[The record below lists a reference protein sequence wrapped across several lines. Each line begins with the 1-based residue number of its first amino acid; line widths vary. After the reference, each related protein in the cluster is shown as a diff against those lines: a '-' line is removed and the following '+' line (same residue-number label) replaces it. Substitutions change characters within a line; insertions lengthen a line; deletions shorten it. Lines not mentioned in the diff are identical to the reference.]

1 MGVVTQ
7 DDKDVDLDK
16 RIQLLTDL
24 ERRVLTRVIGRRPSM
39 ELDPVE
45 RFQSQMTF
53 GDRIADR
60 VATFGGSWTF
70 IGLFVGIIVAWI
82 YANGRASMPF
92 DAFPFILLNLV
103 LSCVAALQA
112 PVIMMSQNR
121 QAARDRHDAKNDYEV
136 NLRAEMEIMSL
147 HAKLDAVRESEWHE
161 LQRLQVEQLDVLKR
175 IEAKLTDRTEV
186 GPSA

>member
-1 MGVVTQ
+1 MTPAA
-7 DDKDVDLDK
+7 VDQELDK

-24 ERRVLTRVIGRRPSM
+24 ERRVLTRVIGRTASSD
-39 ELDPVE
+39 LDPVE

-60 VATFGGSWTF
+60 VASFGGSWTF
-70 IGLFVGIIVAWI
+70 IGLFVGLIVAWI
-82 YANGRASMPF
+82 YGNADAAKPF
-92 DAFPFILLNLV
+92 DPFPFILLNLV

-147 HAKLDAVRESEWHE
+147 HAKLDAVRESEWQE
-161 LQRLQVEQLDVLKR
+161 LQRLQVQQLDVLKR
-175 IEAKLTDRTEV
+175 IEARLAEQK
-186 GPSA
+186 PFA